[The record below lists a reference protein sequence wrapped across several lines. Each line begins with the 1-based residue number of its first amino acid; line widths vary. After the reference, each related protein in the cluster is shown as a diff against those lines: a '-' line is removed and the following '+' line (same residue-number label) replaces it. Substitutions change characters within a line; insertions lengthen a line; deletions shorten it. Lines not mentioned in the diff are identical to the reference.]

1 MEGELNWNNNDD
13 TMILKNST
21 TQRKC
26 YYVDILQKWK
36 VKNKVSTIMKV
47 NKLYIFLYKEI
58 FFIIKNI

>member
-26 YYVDILQKWK
+26 YYVDILQK
-36 VKNKVSTIMKV
+36 
-47 NKLYIFLYKEI
+47 
-58 FFIIKNI
+58 